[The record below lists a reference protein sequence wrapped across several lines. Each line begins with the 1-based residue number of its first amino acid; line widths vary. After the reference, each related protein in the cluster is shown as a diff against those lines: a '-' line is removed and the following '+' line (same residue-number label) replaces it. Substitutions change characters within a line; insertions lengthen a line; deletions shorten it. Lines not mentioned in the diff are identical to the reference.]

1 MRIQHSPKVTR
12 SSRFVN
18 TALTLAAFTG
28 LAALTPVSAH
38 AFSNNIM
45 KTEYSVKFKISEVKS
60 PTGLKTVYEKLSKKA
75 AKACSFG
82 KNVDDNGE
90 IISESA
96 CAQNLLTQFVE
107 DASVE
112 ELSLYHETQTMTK
125 KSAALK

>member
-45 KTEYSVKFKISEVKS
+45 QTEYSVKFKISEVKS
-60 PTGLKTVYEKLSKKA
+60 PTGLKTVYEKLSKRA

-96 CAQNLLTQFVE
+96 CAENLLAQFVE
-107 DASVE
+107 DASLE
-112 ELSLYHETQTMTK
+112 ELSLYHKTQTMTK